1 MKKYKL
7 RKYAITFRCKSLGIT
22 LTDFILAETKA
33 QAYLF
38 LQDICAPLITW
49 EYKFWG
55 FSNPNG
61 VFPSSNGD
69 RWELVSLKWV
79 RPIRPFDLSI
89 NKQ

>member
-7 RKYAITFRCKSLGIT
+7 RKYAITFRCKSLGVT
-22 LTDFILAETKA
+22 LTDFVLAETKA

-38 LQDICAPLITW
+38 LQDICMPCISW
-49 EYKFWG
+49 EYKSRG
-55 FSNPNG
+55 CINPNDP
-61 VFPSSNGD
+61 FPPNGD

-79 RPIRPFDLSI
+79 RPVVPLPDPM

>member
-7 RKYAITFRCKSLGIT
+7 RKYAVTFRCKSLGIT
-22 LTDFILAETKA
+22 LTDFVLAETKA

-38 LQDICAPLITW
+38 LQDICTPRITW
-49 EYKFWG
+49 EYKSRG
-55 FSNPNG
+55 FINPNDA
-61 VFPSSNGD
+61 FSPNGD

-89 NKQ
+89 NQE

>member
-22 LTDFILAETKA
+22 LTDFVLAETKA

-38 LQDICAPLITW
+38 LQDICTPLITQ
-49 EYKFWG
+49 EYKFRG
-55 FSNPNG
+55 FINPNYE
-61 VFPSSNGD
+61 FPPKGD

-79 RPIRPFDLSI
+79 RPIIPLPVPM